1 MKKIVLAST
10 SPRRHALLNQIGI
23 DHVVHPANIVESK
36 LWLEPEALVI
46 ENAVRKAQAVRETVA
61 NTVIIGADTV
71 VVLDD
76 SILGKPKSKGEAIDI
91 LSSLSGKMHIVLT
104 GLALLDSETGE
115 LWTECEKT
123 RVYFKS
129 LSQLEII
136 SYVTSGASMD
146 KAGAYGIQDRGAL
159 FVERIEGCYYNVVGL
174 PLAALARGLESFG
187 VSIWENLGC

>member
-1 MKKIVLAST
+1 MKQVVLASA
-10 SPRRHALLNQIGI
+10 SPRRRVLLNQIGI
-23 DHVVHPANIVESK
+23 DCLVHPANIVESK
-36 LWLEPEALVI
+36 LWSKPEAAVI
-46 ENAVRKAQAVRETVA
+46 ENAVQKAQAVRKAVA
-61 NTVIIGADTV
+61 DAVIIGADTM

-76 SILGKPKSKGEAIDI
+76 NILGKPKSKREAIDM

-104 GLALLDSETGE
+104 GLALLDSKTGE

-129 LSQLEII
+129 LSQLEIV

-159 FVERIEGCYYNVVGL
+159 FVERIDGCYYNVVGL
-174 PLAALARGLESFG
+174 PLVALARGLESLS
-187 VSIWENLGC
+187 VSIWENSHC